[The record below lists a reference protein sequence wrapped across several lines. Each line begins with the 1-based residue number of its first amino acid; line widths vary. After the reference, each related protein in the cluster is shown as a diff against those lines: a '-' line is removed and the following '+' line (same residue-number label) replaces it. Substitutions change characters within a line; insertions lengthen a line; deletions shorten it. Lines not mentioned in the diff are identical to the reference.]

1 MRACV
6 PAISNRKVR
15 FHSMKMRG
23 DQHPLVNPCVQTKGA
38 SSTIFLNDTHRE
50 SRSLKVANQAS
61 WTATQTTSIND
72 ESYKVAGP
80 EIDRLVL
87 MDVGLACSDGWRI
100 YFEALAA
107 KKRTG
112 FENRSVSRHVCFTKI
127 AKRKQ
132 FTNSPNSPT
141 KYQHKS
147 GVGIHLLLSVNLI

>member
-1 MRACV
+1 
-6 PAISNRKVR
+6 
-15 FHSMKMRG
+15 MKMRG

-72 ESYKVAGP
+72 ESYKVGGP

-112 FENRSVSRHVCFTKI
+112 LKTDQRAVMYALRRLRSESNSRIVQIRQLNTSTK
-127 AKRKQ
+127 AELGYTY
-132 FTNSPNSPT
+132 FC
-141 KYQHKS
+141 
-147 GVGIHLLLSVNLI
+147 LLI